1 MKISKGFHLIELLTA
16 VSILAILVTLCVPLY
31 SQYSI
36 RAKRL
41 EAAAA
46 LTNLAVAMEVF
57 HVSHH
62 TYEGATLSKLN
73 FPEKIAK
80 NNYRL
85 AIRKAVDND
94 YLLIAKPLGKQA
106 GRDKECAALL
116 LSANEKRDIS
126 GSGKVSECW

>member
-31 SQYSI
+31 YQYSI

-46 LTNLAVAMEVF
+46 LTNLAVAMESF
-57 HVSHH
+57 HVSHQ

-85 AIRKAVDND
+85 AIRNAVDND
-94 YLLIAKPLGKQA
+94 YVLIAKPMGKQA
-106 GRDKECAALL
+106 KHDTECASLM
-116 LSANEKRDIS
+116 LSANEKREIS
-126 GSGKVSECW
+126 GSGKIDDCW